1 MPSPAS
7 GSDGSVDEPV
17 GDGLGEPPPVG
28 VPVEVAELL
37 VAGAEEDVL
46 VDGDDCV
53 GVEDCRTLDVGRA
66 ERDALGSCDAVPRL
80 APVE

>member
-7 GSDGSVDEPV
+7 GSTGDVV
-17 GDGLGEPPPVG
+17 GDGDPEDESGSVG
-28 VPVEVAELL
+28 VPVGVDEL

-53 GVEDCRTLDVGRA
+53 GVDDRRALVVGLA
-66 ERDALGSCDAVPRL
+66 ERDALGVVVAVPRL
-80 APVE
+80 VPVE